1 MKGMLSFDEAEF
13 EAAFDA
19 AASACSELSR
29 DDARHFVERGY
40 VVVRDAF
47 PRELA
52 AEVRTQAWTE
62 LRQRHGVDPDDP
74 TTWYQSFMGWFVGYA
89 RTQGSDRRYRLKTCA
104 PRAFGAQA
112 DAIGGARRLPGD
124 GEALAWRDSAIANM
138 GLPDGPAWEPPSPR
152 QRGWHKDGWHF
163 RHFLDSPE
171 QGLLTVPIFSDILPR
186 SGGTFIAR
194 DSVAPVAR
202 LLAAN
207 EAGLHPDS
215 VQGGGY
221 LIPGLIEQC
230 AEFEELTG
238 NAGDMVLLHP
248 YILHRVSVNPSVRP
262 RFIANAALVLSEPMR
277 FDREPGDRYSL
288 TELVVLR
295 ALARNRVEFEARRPP
310 RAVKPG
316 PFRDPEEADSE
327 RSLLLEEMR
336 LLAARGVLTPE
347 WAPEQGYD
355 TNRAA

>member
-1 MKGMLSFDEAEF
+1 MSGTASFDETEF

-19 AASACSELSR
+19 AAAACTELSR

-47 PRELA
+47 PREMA
-52 AEVRTQAWTE
+52 DEIRDQAWSE
-62 LRQRHGVDPDDP
+62 LKERHGAAPDDP
-74 TTWYQSFMGWFVGYA
+74 STWYQSFMGWMVGYV
-89 RTQGSDRRYRLKTCA
+89 RTQGSDRRYPLKTRA

-124 GEALAWRDSAIANM
+124 GESLAWRDAAIGNL

-186 SGGTFIAR
+186 SGGTFIAT

-202 LLAAN
+202 LLAQS

-221 LIPGLIEQC
+221 LVPGLIEQC
-230 AEFEELTG
+230 TEFEELTG

-248 YILHRVSVNPSVRP
+248 YVLHRVSVNPSLRP
-262 RFIANAALVLSEPMR
+262 RFIANAALVLAEPMR
-277 FDREPGDRYSL
+277 FDREPGEAYSL
-288 TELVVLR
+288 TELAVLR
-295 ALARNRVEFEARRPP
+295 ALGRNRVGFEATRPP

-316 PFRDPEEADSE
+316 PFRSAEEADSE
-327 RSLLLEEMR
+327 RSLLREEMR
-336 LLAARGVLTPE
+336 LHAAGGLLTPE
-347 WAPEQGYD
+347 WAQEQGYD
-355 TNRAA
+355 SNRAA